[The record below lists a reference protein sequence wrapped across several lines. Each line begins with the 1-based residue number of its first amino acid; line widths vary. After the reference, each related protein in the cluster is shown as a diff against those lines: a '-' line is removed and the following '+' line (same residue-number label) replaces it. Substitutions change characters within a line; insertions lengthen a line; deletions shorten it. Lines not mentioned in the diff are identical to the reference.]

1 LFASIVY
8 TFDDATAA
16 DRHDHGTVSIFWK
29 AALQPGTGLGGNAL
43 GMKLATQ
50 PIAIY
55 RKIQSDLEDRI
66 LSGAWPPG
74 TRIPSEEDLAQ
85 QFGCSRMTVNKVLSA
100 LARSG
105 LVSRK
110 RRTGTVVARPML
122 HHTVLQLRDLRT
134 EISEAGTFPRHAV
147 LDRAVRRPTDEE
159 AERLSIRRGQSVVA
173 LIACHYGDDEP
184 ALLEERLISL
194 AAVPEAREA
203 DFSVIPPGS
212 WLIEKVPWTSAEH
225 RIRAANAD
233 ARTAEMLELAV
244 GDACL
249 IVERRTFKQDV
260 PITWVRLTY
269 PGDRH
274 ELYGRFL
281 PTGS

>member
-1 LFASIVY
+1 MNAIAQPV
-8 TFDDATAA
+8 
-16 DRHDHGTVSIFWK
+16 
-29 AALQPGTGLGGNAL
+29 AL
-43 GMKLATQ
+43 
-50 PIAIY
+50 Y
-55 RKIQSDLEDRI
+55 RKIQAELEDRI

-74 TRIPSEEDLAQ
+74 TPIPSEQELAQ

-134 EISEAGTFPRHAV
+134 EISEAGNFPGHAL
-147 LDRAVRRPTDEE
+147 LDRTVRKPTDEE
-159 AERLSIRRGQSVVA
+159 AERLSIRKNQSVVA
-173 LIACHYGDDEP
+173 LTVCHYADELP

-194 AAVPEAREA
+194 AAVPEARDA
-203 DFSVIPPGS
+203 DFALIPPGS
-212 WLIEKVPWTSAEH
+212 WLIEQVPWTSAEH
-225 RIRAANAD
+225 RIRASNAD
-233 ARTAEMLELAV
+233 ARTADMLNLAP
-244 GDACL
+244 GAACL
-249 IVERRTFKQDV
+249 IVERRTFRQDL

-269 PGDRH
+269 PGDQH

-281 PTGS
+281 PAGS